1 MLNGGEFTICPSTS
15 PSLFIM
21 DTMSFPQTEWSLH
34 WSLQYTKALLTVQS
48 QAELLNVSEPWLPY
62 FENSYNITY
71 QSTVHRV
78 VVKINKKI

>member
-1 MLNGGEFTICPSTS
+1 MEGNLPSAPRPLLPCLLWIQCPSPKLSGPCTDRCNTQK
-15 PSLFIM
+15 P
-21 DTMSFPQTEWSLH
+21 
-34 WSLQYTKALLTVQS
+34 LLTVQS